1 MKQFLVTLSAPILYD
16 YNGAATRWDQTRIAA
31 NYMKIENGHLIF
43 REEVRGSYPNT
54 VRALA
59 PGAWRE
65 VIELS

>member
-1 MKQFLVTLSAPILYD
+1 MKRFVVTLAVPIVYD
-16 YNGAATRWDQTRIAA
+16 YKGAPTQWAEARIMAD
-31 NYMKIENGHLIF
+31 YMKIENGHLIF

-54 VRALA
+54 VRVLA